1 MAEMNVGSGMGEC
14 VEVVRGLYLEGLAID
29 PARDLVWY
37 SDVIAG
43 GVHAVRPDGTPAFTL
58 NPDRKW
64 TGGILLNHDGAVL
77 SSGGGGIMWN
87 RPEEGTSG
95 WLVSEVEGVA
105 LMGVNEMTP
114 DGHGGIYFGS
124 VDIARIEKGE
134 PPRPAS
140 LYHLGVDRKAR
151 LVAGPL
157 GFTNGIMRSP
167 DGAQLF
173 YNDTFD
179 ATYAFDIQRDGGLG
193 PRRKLLDKEDCDGMA
208 LDADGNLVIT
218 GYKSG
223 VLTRVTPTGEVLDAI
238 AVPAEA
244 TTQVRYGGS
253 DLRDVYLTCV
263 PLDAGDGLAVGEAP
277 TEQRSFLLRG
287 RAERPGRA
295 QGVAGFEL

>member
-1 MAEMNVGSGMGEC
+1 MAEMSVRNGVSET
-14 VEVVRGLYLEGLAID
+14 VEIIRGLYLEGLAVD
-29 PARDLVWY
+29 TARELIWY

-43 GVHAVRPDGTPAFTL
+43 GVHAVRPDGTPVFTL

-64 TGGILLNHDGAVL
+64 TGGVMLNQDGAVL
-77 SSGGGGIMWN
+77 SSGAGGIMWN
-87 RPEEGTSG
+87 HPEDGTGG
-95 WLVSEVEGVA
+95 WLISEVDGVP

-124 VDIARIEKGE
+124 VDVEQIEKGE

-140 LYHLGVDRKAR
+140 LYHLSADRKAR

-157 GFTNGIMRSP
+157 GFTNGIMRSL
-167 DGAQLF
+167 DGARLF

-179 ATYAFDIQRDGGLG
+179 ATYVFDIRGDGSLG
-193 PRRKLLDKEDCDGMA
+193 PRRKLLDKDDCDGMA

-223 VLTRVTPTGEVLDAI
+223 ALTRMTPAGEVLDPI
-238 AVPAEA
+238 EVPAEA
-244 TTQVRYGGS
+244 ITQVRYGGS
-253 DLRDVYLTCV
+253 DLRDIYMNCV

-277 TEQRSFLLRG
+277 TGQRSFLLRG
-287 RAERPGRA
+287 RVEKPGRA
-295 QGVAGFEL
+295 QGVAGFEI